1 MAMQLDSLDF
11 KILVMLS
18 ENARRPYLEIAREC
32 GVSGAAVHQRV
43 QKLYSMGVIKEAI
56 TVINPSSL
64 GFDTCAYIGLM
75 LKEPSKSEKIIE
87 AIRKIPEVVECHY
100 TTGQYDVF
108 IKIYARNNEDL
119 LRLIHSNLSNLS
131 DTRSETLIC
140 FKEVF
145 KRQIPVVSRATDARQ
160 ARARVL

>member
-43 QKLYSMGVIKEAI
+43 QKLYSMGVIREAI

-75 LKEPSKSEKIIE
+75 LKEPSKSERIIE
-87 AIRKIPEVVECHY
+87 AIRKIPEVVECYY

-119 LRLIHSNLSNLS
+119 LRLIHNSLSNLS
-131 DTRSETLIC
+131 DTRSENAHL
-140 FKEVF
+140 
-145 KRQIPVVSRATDARQ
+145 
-160 ARARVL
+160 L

>member
-1 MAMQLDSLDF
+1 MGFQLDALDY
-11 KILVMLS
+11 KILKMLS

-32 GVSGAAVHQRV
+32 GVSGAAIHQRV
-43 QKLYSMGVIKEAI
+43 QKLYGMDVLKGAV

-64 GFDTCAYIGLM
+64 GYDTCAYVGLL
-75 LKEPSKSEKIIE
+75 LKEPSKSDMIME

-100 TTGQYDVF
+100 TTGQYDMF
-108 IKIYARNNEDL
+108 LKIYARNNEDL
-119 LRLIHSNLSNLS
+119 LRIIQSNLSNLS

-145 KRQIPVVSRATDARQ
+145 KRQIPVKEGESEG
-160 ARARVL
+160 

>member
-1 MAMQLDSLDF
+1 MQLDSLDF

-32 GVSGAAVHQRV
+32 GVSGAAVHQHV
-43 QKLYSMGVIKEAI
+43 QKLYSMGVIREAI

-75 LKEPSKSEKIIE
+75 LKEPSKSERIIE
-87 AIRKIPEVVECHY
+87 AIRKIPEVVECYY

-119 LRLIHSNLSNLS
+119 LRLIHNSLSNLS

-145 KRQIPVVSRATDARQ
+145 KRQIPVVKSAD
-160 ARARVL
+160 

>member
-1 MAMQLDSLDF
+1 MGFLLDALDY
-11 KILVMLS
+11 KILKMLS

-32 GVSGAAVHQRV
+32 GVSGAAIHQRV
-43 QKLYSMGVIKEAI
+43 QKLYGMDVLKGAV

-64 GFDTCAYIGLM
+64 GYDTCAYVGLL
-75 LKEPSKSEKIIE
+75 LKEPSKSDMIME

-100 TTGQYDVF
+100 TTGQYDMF
-108 IKIYARNNEDL
+108 LKIYARNNEDL
-119 LRLIHSNLSNLS
+119 LRIIQSNLSNLS

-145 KRQIPVVSRATDARQ
+145 KRQIPVKEGESEG
-160 ARARVL
+160 

>member
-1 MAMQLDSLDF
+1 MQLDSLDF

-43 QKLYSMGVIKEAI
+43 QKLYQMGVIREAI

-75 LKEPSKSEKIIE
+75 LKEPSKSERIIE
-87 AIRKIPEVVECHY
+87 AIRKIPEVVECYY

-119 LRLIHSNLSNLS
+119 LRLIHNSLSNLS

-145 KRQIPVVSRATDARQ
+145 KRQIPVVKSAD
-160 ARARVL
+160 

>member
-1 MAMQLDSLDF
+1 MQLDSLDF

-43 QKLYSMGVIKEAI
+43 QKLYSMGVIREAI

-75 LKEPSKSEKIIE
+75 LKEPSKSERIIE
-87 AIRKIPEVVECHY
+87 AIRKIPEVVECYY

-119 LRLIHSNLSNLS
+119 LRLIHNSLSNLS

-140 FKEVF
+140 LKEVF
-145 KRQIPVVSRATDARQ
+145 KRQIPVYAK
-160 ARARVL
+160 

>member
-1 MAMQLDSLDF
+1 MQLDSLDF

-43 QKLYSMGVIKEAI
+43 QKLYSMGVIREAI

-75 LKEPSKSEKIIE
+75 LKEPSKSERIIE
-87 AIRKIPEVVECHY
+87 AIRKIPEVVECYY

-119 LRLIHSNLSNLS
+119 LRLIHNSMSNLS

-145 KRQIPVVSRATDARQ
+145 KRQIPVVKSAD
-160 ARARVL
+160 

>member
-1 MAMQLDSLDF
+1 MQLDSLDF

-43 QKLYSMGVIKEAI
+43 QKLYSMGVIREAI

-75 LKEPSKSEKIIE
+75 LKEPSKSERIIE
-87 AIRKIPEVVECHY
+87 AIRKIPEVVECYY

-119 LRLIHSNLSNLS
+119 LRLIHNSLSNLS
-131 DTRSETLIC
+131 DARSETLIC

-145 KRQIPVVSRATDARQ
+145 KRQIPVVKSAD
-160 ARARVL
+160 

>member
-43 QKLYSMGVIKEAI
+43 QKLYSMGVMREAI

-75 LKEPSKSEKIIE
+75 LKEPSKSERIIE
-87 AIRKIPEVVECHY
+87 AIRKIPEVVECYY

-119 LRLIHSNLSNLS
+119 LRLIHNSLSNLS

-145 KRQIPVVSRATDARQ
+145 KRQIPVVKSAD
-160 ARARVL
+160 

>member
-1 MAMQLDSLDF
+1 MAFQLDSLDF

-43 QKLYSMGVIKEAI
+43 QKLYSMGAIKEAI
-56 TVINPSSL
+56 TVINPASL

-75 LKEPSKSEKIIE
+75 LKEPSKSERIIE
-87 AIRKIPEVVECHY
+87 ALRKIPEVVECYY

-145 KRQIPVVSRATDARQ
+145 KRQTPVAKPAE
-160 ARARVL
+160 

>member
-1 MAMQLDSLDF
+1 MGFQLDTLDY
-11 KILVMLS
+11 KILMMLS

-43 QKLYSMGVIKEAI
+43 QKLYAMGVIKEAI

-64 GFDTCAYIGLM
+64 GFDTCAYVGLI
-75 LKEPSKSEKIIE
+75 LKEPSKSDSIIE

-100 TTGQYDVF
+100 TTGEYDMF
-108 IKIYARNNEDL
+108 LKIYARNNEDL
-119 LRLIHSNLSNLS
+119 LRLIQHNLSNLS

-145 KRQIPVVSRATDARQ
+145 KRQVPVTPINDED
-160 ARARVL
+160 

>member
-11 KILVMLS
+11 KILVILS

-43 QKLYSMGVIKEAI
+43 QKLYSMGVIREAI

-75 LKEPSKSEKIIE
+75 LKEPSKSERIIE
-87 AIRKIPEVVECHY
+87 AIRKIPEVVECYY

-119 LRLIHSNLSNLS
+119 LRLIHNSLSNLS

-145 KRQIPVVSRATDARQ
+145 KRQIPVVKSAD
-160 ARARVL
+160 

>member
-1 MAMQLDSLDF
+1 MATQLDSLDF

-43 QKLYSMGVIKEAI
+43 QKLYQMGVIREAI

-75 LKEPSKSEKIIE
+75 LKEPSKSERIIE
-87 AIRKIPEVVECHY
+87 AIRKIPEVGECYY

-119 LRLIHSNLSNLS
+119 LRLIHNSLSNLS

-145 KRQIPVVSRATDARQ
+145 KRQIPVVKSAD
-160 ARARVL
+160 

>member
-1 MAMQLDSLDF
+1 MGFQLDALDY
-11 KILVMLS
+11 KILKMLS

-32 GVSGAAVHQRV
+32 GVSGAAIHQRV
-43 QKLYSMGVIKEAI
+43 QKLYGMDVMKGAV

-64 GFDTCAYIGLM
+64 GYDTCAYVGLL
-75 LKEPSKSEKIIE
+75 LKEPSKSDMIME

-100 TTGQYDVF
+100 TTGQYDMF
-108 IKIYARNNEDL
+108 LKIYARNNEDL
-119 LRLIHSNLSNLS
+119 LRIIQSNLSNLS

-145 KRQIPVVSRATDARQ
+145 KRQIPVKEGESEG
-160 ARARVL
+160 

>member
-1 MAMQLDSLDF
+1 MGFQLDALDY
-11 KILVMLS
+11 KILKMLS

-32 GVSGAAVHQRV
+32 GVSGAAIHQRV
-43 QKLYSMGVIKEAI
+43 QKLYGMDVLKGAV

-64 GFDTCAYIGLM
+64 GYDTCAYVGLL
-75 LKEPSKSEKIIE
+75 LKEPSKSDMIME

-100 TTGQYDVF
+100 TTGQYDMF
-108 IKIYARNNEDL
+108 LKIYARNNEDL
-119 LRLIHSNLSNLS
+119 LRIIQSNLANLS

-145 KRQIPVVSRATDARQ
+145 KRQIPVKEGESEG
-160 ARARVL
+160 

>member
-1 MAMQLDSLDF
+1 MGFQLDALDY
-11 KILVMLS
+11 KILKMLS

-32 GVSGAAVHQRV
+32 GVSGAAIHQRV
-43 QKLYSMGVIKEAI
+43 QKLYGMDVLKGAV

-64 GFDTCAYIGLM
+64 GYDTCAYVGLL
-75 LKEPSKSEKIIE
+75 LKEPSKADMIME

-100 TTGQYDVF
+100 TTGQYDMF
-108 IKIYARNNEDL
+108 LKIYARNNEDL
-119 LRLIHSNLSNLS
+119 LRIIQSNLSNLS

-145 KRQIPVVSRATDARQ
+145 KRQIPVKEGESEG
-160 ARARVL
+160 

>member
-1 MAMQLDSLDF
+1 MGFQLDALDY
-11 KILVMLS
+11 KILKMLS

-32 GVSGAAVHQRV
+32 GVSGAAIHQRV
-43 QKLYSMGVIKEAI
+43 QKLYGMDVLKGAV

-64 GFDTCAYIGLM
+64 GYDTCAYVGLL
-75 LKEPSKSEKIIE
+75 LKEPSKSDMIME

-100 TTGQYDVF
+100 TTGQYDMF
-108 IKIYARNNEDL
+108 LKIYARNNEDL
-119 LRLIHSNLSNLS
+119 LRIIRSNLSNLS

-145 KRQIPVVSRATDARQ
+145 KRQIPVKEGESEG
-160 ARARVL
+160 

>member
-18 ENARRPYLEIAREC
+18 ENARRPYLQIAREC

-43 QKLYSMGVIKEAI
+43 QKLYSMGVIREAI
-56 TVINPSSL
+56 TVINPASL

-75 LKEPSKSEKIIE
+75 LKEPSKSERIIE
-87 AIRKIPEVVECHY
+87 AIRKIPEVVECYY

-119 LRLIHSNLSNLS
+119 LRLIHNSLSNLS

-145 KRQIPVVSRATDARQ
+145 KRQIPVVKSAD
-160 ARARVL
+160 

>member
-1 MAMQLDSLDF
+1 MHFDSLDF
-11 KILVMLS
+11 KLLVLLS
-18 ENARRPYLEIAREC
+18 ENARRPYLELAGEC

-43 QKLYSMGVIKEAI
+43 QKLYSMGVIREAI

-75 LKEPSKSEKIIE
+75 LKEPSKSERIIE
-87 AIRKIPEVVECHY
+87 AIRKIPEVVECYY

-119 LRLIHSNLSNLS
+119 LRLIHNSLSKLS

-145 KRQIPVVSRATDARQ
+145 KRQIPVVKSAD
-160 ARARVL
+160 

>member
-43 QKLYSMGVIKEAI
+43 QKLYSMGVIREAI

-75 LKEPSKSEKIIE
+75 LKEPSKSERIIE
-87 AIRKIPEVVECHY
+87 AIRKIPEVVECYY

-119 LRLIHSNLSNLS
+119 LRLIHNSLSNLS

-145 KRQIPVVSRATDARQ
+145 KRQIPVVKSAD
-160 ARARVL
+160 

>member
-1 MAMQLDSLDF
+1 MGFQLDALDY
-11 KILVMLS
+11 KILKMLS

-32 GVSGAAVHQRV
+32 GVSGAAIHQRV
-43 QKLYSMGVIKEAI
+43 QKLYGMDVLKGAV

-64 GFDTCAYIGLM
+64 GYDTCAYVGLL
-75 LKEPSKSEKIIE
+75 LKEPSKSDMIME

-100 TTGQYDVF
+100 TTGDF
-108 IKIYARNNEDL
+108 DMFLKIYARNNEDL
-119 LRLIHSNLSNLS
+119 LRIIQSNLSNLS

-145 KRQIPVVSRATDARQ
+145 KRQIPVKEGESEG
-160 ARARVL
+160 

>member
-1 MAMQLDSLDF
+1 M
-11 KILVMLS
+11 
-18 ENARRPYLEIAREC
+18 
-32 GVSGAAVHQRV
+32 HQRV
-43 QKLYSMGVIKEAI
+43 QKLYQMGVIREAI

-75 LKEPSKSEKIIE
+75 LKEPSKSERIIE
-87 AIRKIPEVVECHY
+87 AIRKIPEVVECYY

-119 LRLIHSNLSNLS
+119 LRLIHNSLSNLS

-145 KRQIPVVSRATDARQ
+145 KRQIPVVKSAD
-160 ARARVL
+160 

>member
-43 QKLYSMGVIKEAI
+43 QKLYSMGVIREAI

-75 LKEPSKSEKIIE
+75 LKEPSKSERIIE
-87 AIRKIPEVVECHY
+87 AIRKIPEVVECYY

-119 LRLIHSNLSNLS
+119 LRLIHNSLSNLS

-145 KRQIPVVSRATDARQ
+145 KRQITVVKSAD
-160 ARARVL
+160 

>member
-1 MAMQLDSLDF
+1 MATQLDSLDF

-43 QKLYSMGVIKEAI
+43 QKLYSMGVIREAI

-75 LKEPSKSEKIIE
+75 LKEPSKSERIIE
-87 AIRKIPEVVECHY
+87 AIRKIPEVVECYY

-119 LRLIHSNLSNLS
+119 LRLIHNSLSNLS

-145 KRQIPVVSRATDARQ
+145 KRQIPVVKSAD
-160 ARARVL
+160 

>member
-43 QKLYSMGVIKEAI
+43 QKLYSMGVIREAI

-75 LKEPSKSEKIIE
+75 LKEPSKSERIIE
-87 AIRKIPEVVECHY
+87 AIRKIPEVVECYY

-119 LRLIHSNLSNLS
+119 LRLIHNSLSNLS

-145 KRQIPVVSRATDARQ
+145 KRQIPVVTSAD
-160 ARARVL
+160 

>member
-1 MAMQLDSLDF
+1 MGFQLDALDY
-11 KILVMLS
+11 KILKMLS

-32 GVSGAAVHQRV
+32 GVSGAAIHQRV
-43 QKLYSMGVIKEAI
+43 QKLYGMDVLKGAV

-64 GFDTCAYIGLM
+64 GYDTCAYVGLL
-75 LKEPSKSEKIIE
+75 LKKPSKSDMIME

-100 TTGQYDVF
+100 TTGQYDMF
-108 IKIYARNNEDL
+108 LKIYARNNEDL
-119 LRLIHSNLSNLS
+119 LRIIQSNLSNLS

-145 KRQIPVVSRATDARQ
+145 KRQIPVKEGESEG
-160 ARARVL
+160 